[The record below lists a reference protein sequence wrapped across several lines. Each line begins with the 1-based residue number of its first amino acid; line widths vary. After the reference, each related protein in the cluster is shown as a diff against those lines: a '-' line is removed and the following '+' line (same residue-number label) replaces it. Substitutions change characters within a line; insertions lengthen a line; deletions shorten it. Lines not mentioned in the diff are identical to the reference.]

1 MRWFTF
7 CVLFFG
13 DAIVSYENILYDVA
27 AGTATITL
35 NRPQTLNAFTEKMIA
50 ETTHAFKR
58 ADRDTA
64 VRCVVI
70 TGNGRA
76 FSSGQDL
83 TEVWERAGQFSIGEH
98 LRRGY
103 NRLIQQMATLEK
115 PIIGAVNGIA
125 AGAGCGVALAA
136 DIRIASDKAS
146 FMLAFSKI
154 GLVPDSG
161 INWFLPR
168 LVGYA
173 RAYEMAITADKIPA
187 DTALAWGMVNR
198 VVPHDQLM
206 EAVAAWAGPLASGPT
221 LAYGLTKRAMNKSWD
236 MSLDEALDYE
246 AHLQEVCGR
255 SGDNQEGIQAFL
267 EKRAAQFNGK

>member
-1 MRWFTF
+1 MSF
-7 CVLFFG
+7 
-13 DAIVSYENILYDVA
+13 ENILYDVT

-50 ETTHAFKR
+50 ETTQAFKQ
-58 ADRDTA
+58 AGRDTA

-70 TGNGRA
+70 TGSGRG

-83 TEVWERAGQFSIGEH
+83 AEVQAHAGDFSISDH

-103 NRLIQQMATLEK
+103 HRLITQMVTLEK
-115 PIIGAVNGIA
+115 PIIGAINGIA
-125 AGAGCGVALAA
+125 AGAGCGVALAS
-136 DIRIASDKAS
+136 DIRIASENAG

-161 INWFLPR
+161 VNWILPR
-168 LVGYA
+168 LIGYA
-173 RAYEMAITADKIPA
+173 RAYEMAITADKISA
-187 DTALAWGMVNR
+187 DKALAWGMVNR

-206 EAVAAWAGPLASGPT
+206 ETVAAWAGPLASGPT
-221 LAYGLTKRAMNKSWD
+221 LAYGLTKRAMNRAWD
-236 MSLDEALDYE
+236 GSLSEALTHE

-255 SGDNQEGIQAFL
+255 SHDNQEGIMAFL
-267 EKRAAQFNGK
+267 QKREPQFRGD